1 METFLSFTVIGIV
14 AGAIYA
20 VTAMGLVVT
29 YTTTGVFNFAQGAV
43 GMVAAFSYWELTQS
57 YHWPVVLALVVVL
70 LVEAPLLGALVEFI
84 FMRRIYG
91 ASADR
96 SLMVTLGVLL
106 IMVGVATAVWGQQTL
121 RIVPPFFEG
130 HEVTIFGVVVTYQ
143 QLLIVIVAVVI
154 ALGLRLYFMNFRS
167 GVAMRAVVDDPEL
180 LALAGVAPYRVSRR
194 GWMLGFMLAGL
205 AGVLLAPTVGSTGLN
220 IDTLT
225 LLVVNGYAAAVVGR
239 LRSLPWTFGGGI
251 ALGLADAYATGY
263 LPGHIPAALVE
274 QIATIIPAVFL
285 FVALLVVPS
294 ARLRAIGRIPVHLPP
309 KVANA
314 RQSLV
319 GSGLLVVAVAVI
331 SVVAAGS
338 TLATISQGIALGIV
352 ALSLVLLTGYGG
364 QVSLCQYTFLGVG
377 AFTMGKV
384 AGGGG
389 SWLGLLAAVG
399 ICAALGMLV
408 ALPALRLRG
417 LYLALATLAFGEAM
431 YYGFFS
437 NSSIFPGYGGSITVG
452 RLALPGTQGIGAR
465 TEMIEIAVFFG
476 ACAIGVLALRR
487 SAFGRRLVAM
497 NDSPAAFATLGI
509 DATVT
514 KMIAFGVSAGMA
526 GLGGVLYAGVQGSI
540 SANDVELFASLILLL
555 FVSIWGIRTTAGAL
569 LAGLTATILP
579 SLSTHLPPAWAQ
591 LSGLVAGLGIVLL
604 GRSPEGVLGVPW
616 LRARVRLPL
625 GDRDALEPSGAFGQ
639 TSEGPVGVL
648 S

>member
-1 METFLSFTVIGIV
+1 VETFLSFTVIGIV

-294 ARLRAIGRIPVHLPP
+294 AMPPTNVQGRLRSRP
-309 KVANA
+309 
-314 RQSLV
+314 
-319 GSGLLVVAVAVI
+319 
-331 SVVAAGS
+331 
-338 TLATISQGIALGIV
+338 
-352 ALSLVLLTGYGG
+352 
-364 QVSLCQYTFLGVG
+364 
-377 AFTMGKV
+377 
-384 AGGGG
+384 
-389 SWLGLLAAVG
+389 
-399 ICAALGMLV
+399 
-408 ALPALRLRG
+408 
-417 LYLALATLAFGEAM
+417 
-431 YYGFFS
+431 
-437 NSSIFPGYGGSITVG
+437 
-452 RLALPGTQGIGAR
+452 
-465 TEMIEIAVFFG
+465 
-476 ACAIGVLALRR
+476 
-487 SAFGRRLVAM
+487 
-497 NDSPAAFATLGI
+497 
-509 DATVT
+509 
-514 KMIAFGVSAGMA
+514 
-526 GLGGVLYAGVQGSI
+526 
-540 SANDVELFASLILLL
+540 
-555 FVSIWGIRTTAGAL
+555 TTAA
-569 LAGLTATILP
+569 A
-579 SLSTHLPPAWAQ
+579 
-591 LSGLVAGLGIVLL
+591 
-604 GRSPEGVLGVPW
+604 
-616 LRARVRLPL
+616 
-625 GDRDALEPSGAFGQ
+625 
-639 TSEGPVGVL
+639 
-648 S
+648 

>member
-239 LRSLPWTFGGGI
+239 LRSLPWTFVGGI

-417 LYLALATLAFGEAM
+417 LYLALATLAFERGVGLLGHQLSFRRELDRLLEVARENGSSADPVIRQRLARSYAELEILRYNTLRSLSGYDGPLAPPEASISKLYWATWHRQLGELALDICGPAGLVAEAFP
-431 YYGFFS
+431 YELDELQRTFLFS
-437 NSSIFPGYGGSITVG
+437 RSETIYGGSNEI
-452 RLALPGTQGIGAR
+452 QKNIIGER
-465 TEMIEIAVFFG
+465 
-476 ACAIGVLALRR
+476 VL
-487 SAFGRRLVAM
+487 G
-497 NDSPAAFATLGI
+497 
-509 DATVT
+509 
-514 KMIAFGVSAGMA
+514 
-526 GLGGVLYAGVQGSI
+526 
-540 SANDVELFASLILLL
+540 
-555 FVSIWGIRTTAGAL
+555 
-569 LAGLTATILP
+569 
-579 SLSTHLPPAWAQ
+579 LPPEPKG
-591 LSGLVAGLGIVLL
+591 S
-604 GRSPEGVLGVPW
+604 
-616 LRARVRLPL
+616 
-625 GDRDALEPSGAFGQ
+625 DR
-639 TSEGPVGVL
+639 
-648 S
+648 